1 MSRSSGLVIAID
13 GPASSGKSSTAKLV
27 AQRLGYMHVDTG
39 AMYRAVALKM
49 LRCGIELT
57 DAGKVAA
64 LLRATTVS
72 QKEDRSQTRILL
84 DDEDV
89 TDEIRSPEVSLW
101 VGPVSEDPS
110 VREHL
115 VGWQR
120 ELGKSGGIVLDGRD
134 IGTVVFP
141 DADVKIFLVADVKTR
156 AKRRRKEMLGRGI
169 EQSLDEVESAI
180 RTRDDRDSTRA
191 HSPLRKAQDA
201 IELDTTHLTIGDQV
215 EHVVEMARKVMAA
228 RRKG

>member
-1 MSRSSGLVIAID
+1 
-13 GPASSGKSSTAKLV
+13 
-27 AQRLGYMHVDTG
+27 
-39 AMYRAVALKM
+39 
-49 LRCGIELT
+49 
-57 DAGKVAA
+57 
-64 LLRATTVS
+64 
-72 QKEDRSQTRILL
+72 
-84 DDEDV
+84 
-89 TDEIRSPEVSLW
+89 
-101 VGPVSEDPS
+101 
-110 VREHL
+110 
-115 VGWQR
+115 
-120 ELGKSGGIVLDGRD
+120 
-134 IGTVVFP
+134 
-141 DADVKIFLVADVKTR
+141 